1 MALTG
6 RNSGFEFKY
15 EPVQWNG
22 PEGYIIVVPRGNTEA
37 VKTAKILNGYFERLY
52 DTELRITNDSS
63 NETSKE
69 ILIGATNRK
78 ESNHSLKES
87 ELAVSLKN
95 GKLVF
100 DGGHY
105 VTVNSAVERFIRLSP
120 ERGSVAVFSDN
131 TDFVSVK
138 PDGYRYVWGDEF
150 EGDEI
155 NLSKWCFEKRMGGT
169 ENMTVQYTDDVITI
183 GDGHATLRAIAFS
196 DPDDPKIEYKVPYS
210 LCTLGTMNFDYG
222 YAEIRAKVP
231 YEIGV
236 WPSFWAT
243 TACNISGRQNMQL
256 HAEIDMFENFGSQEL
271 IVANVH
277 KWYDEM
283 DYNKIYNTGSSKR
296 AHNAIPWNDERRPK
310 YTCPNPE
317 SINSEYHIY
326 AFEKA
331 DKEINFFVDGKKFG
345 SFGITETFDLYP
357 DMSVFQDPVF
367 LIMNNHVFPGKEGN
381 SLIKDNLSA
390 LPAEYEIDYCRLYQ
404 KPGIGNL
411 YTDET
416 PAVYPGRKGKNK

>member
-6 RNSGFEFKY
+6 INSGFEFKY
-15 EPVQWNG
+15 EAVRWHG
-22 PEGYIIVVPRGNTEA
+22 PEGYIIVVPRGDTEA
-37 VKTAKILNGYFERLY
+37 VKTAKILNGYFKRLY

-63 NETSKE
+63 NEAAKE

-78 ESNHSLKES
+78 ESDHSLKES
-87 ELAVSLKN
+87 ELSVTVK
-95 GKLVF
+95 GEKLVF

-120 ERGSVAVFSDN
+120 EKGIAAVFSDD
-131 TDFVSVK
+131 TDFVSEK
-138 PDGYRYVWGDEF
+138 TGGYIYVWGDEF

-169 ENMTVQYTDDVITI
+169 ENMMVQYTDDVITI
-183 GDGHATLRAIAFS
+183 GDGHATLRAIAYN
-196 DPDDPKIEYKVPYS
+196 DPENPQTEYKVPYS
-210 LCTLGTMNFDYG
+210 LCTLSTMNFDYG

-231 YEIGV
+231 YETGV

-256 HAEIDMFENFGSQEL
+256 HAEIDMFENFGSKEL

-296 AHNAIPWNDERRPK
+296 GEMENSPSGIPREKPSASTGSTSVTPPIFRTGRRWIPWRRNWSDRG
-310 YTCPNPE
+310 TT
-317 SINSEYHIY
+317 SS
-326 AFEKA
+326 AF
-331 DKEINFFVDGKKFG
+331 I
-345 SFGITETFDLYP
+345 ITTPRCLTGTRRTALRWIRSRWRSWTTF
-357 DMSVFQDPVF
+357 ST
-367 LIMNNHVFPGKEGN
+367 G
-381 SLIKDNLSA
+381 
-390 LPAEYEIDYCRLYQ
+390 
-404 KPGIGNL
+404 
-411 YTDET
+411 
-416 PAVYPGRKGKNK
+416 